1 MNFFWLI
8 SFCSSFFCFRLSL
21 LFACIL
27 SLSLWY
33 LSFVVVLLVP
43 CFLLYTLNSSHYII
57 FIFLVFLYFVFCSHD
72 AVCLFLCIFQYSLF
86 EYLASFRFFKV
97 MLSCG
102 IVIFHS
108 SPTNK
113 TSAKTALI
121 IFNIFTFS
129 LFELLSVLAWAFFNK
144 NHFAVFNTELTKRF
158 HRVRTAFL
166 GNFYCLDPPT
176 PAFAKAGAV
185 PGTTVG
191 VELLQGSVAASTTH
205 SGHSPLLQLRQATAL
220 CC

>member
-1 MNFFWLI
+1 M
-8 SFCSSFFCFRLSL
+8 
-21 LFACIL
+21 
-27 SLSLWY
+27 
-33 LSFVVVLLVP
+33 
-43 CFLLYTLNSSHYII
+43 
-57 FIFLVFLYFVFCSHD
+57 FLYFVFCSHD

-129 LFELLSVLAWAFFNK
+129 VFELLSVLAWAFFHK
-144 NHFAVFNTELTKRF
+144 NHFTVFNTELIKRF
-158 HRVRTAFL
+158 HRVNMVFL
-166 GNFYCLDPPT
+166 GICIVYIDKLYNLFYVLPFFDSV
-176 PAFAKAGAV
+176 FQ
-185 PGTTVG
+185 
-191 VELLQGSVAASTTH
+191 LLNRCSNYFNQHKLSYGFVRFISVYIFFYIHTS
-205 SGHSPLLQLRQATAL
+205 
-220 CC
+220 

>member
-1 MNFFWLI
+1 M
-8 SFCSSFFCFRLSL
+8 
-21 LFACIL
+21 
-27 SLSLWY
+27 
-33 LSFVVVLLVP
+33 
-43 CFLLYTLNSSHYII
+43 
-57 FIFLVFLYFVFCSHD
+57 FLYFVFCSHD

-129 LFELLSVLAWAFFNK
+129 VFELLSVLAWAFFHK
-144 NHFAVFNTELTKRF
+144 NHFTVFNTELIKRF
-158 HRVRTAFL
+158 RRVNMVFWGICIVYIDMIYNL
-166 GNFYCLDPPT
+166 FYVLTQFFSCWTDVATILTNINYLMDVSVSYLFTSFFISIHLKPSFRCVAILWHNVHTGDFQNLKTSSVYYRSCLKHT
-176 PAFAKAGAV
+176 
-185 PGTTVG
+185 
-191 VELLQGSVAASTTH
+191 
-205 SGHSPLLQLRQATAL
+205 
-220 CC
+220 

>member
-1 MNFFWLI
+1 M
-8 SFCSSFFCFRLSL
+8 
-21 LFACIL
+21 
-27 SLSLWY
+27 
-33 LSFVVVLLVP
+33 
-43 CFLLYTLNSSHYII
+43 
-57 FIFLVFLYFVFCSHD
+57 FLYFVFCSHD
-72 AVCLFLCIFQYSLF
+72 AVCPFLCIFQYSLF

-129 LFELLSVLAWAFFNK
+129 VFELLSVLAWAFFHK
-144 NHFAVFNTELTKRF
+144 NQVTVFNTELITRF

-166 GNFYCLDPPT
+166 GNFYCLDKIYNLFYVLP
-176 PAFAKAGAV
+176 FFDSV
-185 PGTTVG
+185 FQ
-191 VELLQGSVAASTTH
+191 LLNLFPYILNHLFVV
-205 SGHSPLLQLRQATAL
+205 
-220 CC
+220 

>member
-1 MNFFWLI
+1 MG
-8 SFCSSFFCFRLSL
+8 RL
-21 LFACIL
+21 
-27 SLSLWY
+27 
-33 LSFVVVLLVP
+33 VTVLLSSVFAFL
-43 CFLLYTLNSSHYII
+43 CFLHLFYLCLFGIFLLLLSYWFPVSFSILLNSSHYII

-129 LFELLSVLAWAFFNK
+129 VFELLSVLAWAFFHK
-144 NHFAVFNTELTKRF
+144 NHFTVFNTELIKRF
-158 HRVRTAFL
+158 HRVNMVFL
-166 GNFYCLDPPT
+166 GICIVYIDKIYNLFYVLPFFD
-176 PAFAKAGAV
+176 
-185 PGTTVG
+185 
-191 VELLQGSVAASTTH
+191 SVF
-205 SGHSPLLQLRQATAL
+205 QLFNRCSNYFNQH
-220 CC
+220 